1 MRTALLL
8 AALLC
13 CAALPAG
20 AADGL
25 LVVVHPDN
33 PEASMTAGQ
42 LSRLFL
48 KKSIRWPDG
57 VEARPVEPAAPALR
71 ERFAEQ
77 VHGKSPAAVRE
88 YWNQLIFSGRD
99 VPPLEKPGDA
109 EVLAYVRANR
119 GAVGYVSSAADTAG
133 VKVLVVKP

>member
-57 VEARPVEPAAPALR
+57 VEARPVEPATPQLR
-71 ERFAEQ
+71 ERFAVE
-77 VHGKSPAAVRE
+77 VHEKSLAAVRA
-88 YWNQLIFSGRD
+88 YWTQLIFSGRD
-99 VPPLEKPGDA
+99 VPPIEKARDA
-109 EVLAYVRANR
+109 DVLAYVRANR
-119 GAVGYVSSAADTAG
+119 GAVGYVSPSADTAG
-133 VKVLVVKP
+133 VKVLTVTP